1 MKRQCDLD
9 FHNRWPMWYY
19 RETWNNK
26 FHKMKKFSLLPEF
39 NLVFFSF
46 LLNFTWEVLQ
56 TPFFDDRG
64 EEFTT
69 ILWYRIHCTLGD
81 ILITLGCFW
90 LVSIIF
96 RSRAWFLSLT
106 RNKILLFIGLGVI
119 YTVFSEIRN
128 VRIIQS
134 WGYSELMPVMPFIG
148 VGLVPVLQWIV
159 VPLLLI
165 LILKRQLSWYFKQ
178 YALHL
183 LTQSPKLFRKIFRH
197 DPYFF
202 S

>member
-1 MKRQCDLD
+1 
-9 FHNRWPMWYY
+9 
-19 RETWNNK
+19 
-26 FHKMKKFSLLPEF
+26 MKKFSLLPEF

-165 LILKRQLSWYFKQ
+165 LILKRQLS
-178 YALHL
+178 
-183 LTQSPKLFRKIFRH
+183 
-197 DPYFF
+197 
-202 S
+202 